1 MIEINDVLKKHDL
14 RTYSYR
20 KNGKV
25 VIIDSNKGKLVLKE
39 KTNQSIYDY
48 LDSRSFNYYPKMM
61 IEDNRYDIMEY
72 LVEIEMPSDQK
83 MLDLIRLVS
92 LLHNKTTYYK
102 NVDVDEYKKNY
113 EEITQDI
120 HYLQGYYQD
129 LITIIESKVY
139 MSPPEL
145 LLASNISIILSA
157 LNYSKIEL
165 EKWYELVK
173 EKRKRRYVVL
183 HNNLSLDHFIR
194 NKSAYFISWDHSTID
209 IPIYD
214 LYKLYKKYAL
224 DYDFESLLKTYEQ
237 NYPLLEEEK
246 KLFFILISLPD
257 KITLEDSN
265 YNNCLKIN
273 HLIDYLYRTEHL
285 VSPQYS
291 EKTKPGK

>member
-72 LVEIEMPSDQK
+72 LDEIEMPSDQK

-165 EKWYELVK
+165 
-173 EKRKRRYVVL
+173 
-183 HNNLSLDHFIR
+183 
-194 NKSAYFISWDHSTID
+194 
-209 IPIYD
+209 
-214 LYKLYKKYAL
+214 
-224 DYDFESLLKTYEQ
+224 
-237 NYPLLEEEK
+237 
-246 KLFFILISLPD
+246 
-257 KITLEDSN
+257 
-265 YNNCLKIN
+265 
-273 HLIDYLYRTEHL
+273 
-285 VSPQYS
+285 
-291 EKTKPGK
+291 